1 MDSLSSLTTFVH
13 AAETRSFTQAG
24 RMLGLSSSA
33 VGKTIARLESHL
45 GVRLFHRSTRS
56 IALTPEGEVFLETCR
71 RVLLEIG
78 TVERELAGNRA
89 TPKGRL
95 RISLPILG
103 GMFAPV
109 LTGFMSTYPEIEL
122 DVDFSDRLV
131 DIVNDGFD
139 VAVRSGEGVDSR
151 LMSRRL
157 GIYRLVL
164 AASPAYL
171 GRAGTPQIPADLLGH
186 TCIHHRYP
194 ETGKLER
201 WPLRQPVKGAELS
214 LPVAAAMST
223 LEPMVRVAELGAG
236 IVCVPDF
243 TIARQVGEGLLV
255 RLLDEH
261 LEHKNVF
268 RAVWPSSRLI
278 APRLRVFLDY
288 LANYFFVEETKETV
302 ALPGDRLES

>member
-33 VGKTIARLESHL
+33 IGKTIARLELHL

-56 IALTPEGEVFLETCR
+56 ITLTPEGEVFLETCR

-78 TVERELAGNRA
+78 TVERELAGNRI

-95 RISLPILG
+95 RLSLPILG
-103 GMFAPV
+103 DVFAPV
-109 LTGFMSTYPEIEL
+109 LIGFMAMYPEIEL

-131 DIVNDGFD
+131 DIVSDGFD
-139 VAVRSGEGVDSR
+139 VAIRSGEGVDSR

-157 GIYRLVL
+157 GVYHLVL
-164 AASPAYL
+164 VASPDYL
-171 GRAGTPQIPADLLGH
+171 RRSGVPQEPADLLGH

-201 WPLRQPVKGAELS
+201 WPLQQPDKGAELAF
-214 LPVAAAMST
+214 PVAAALST
-223 LEPMVRVAELGAG
+223 LEPMVRMAELGAG
-236 IVCVPDF
+236 IVCTPDF
-243 TIARQVGEGLLV
+243 TVERQINEGSLV
-255 RLLDEH
+255 RVLEDY
-261 LEHKNVF
+261 LEHQNVF

-288 LANYFFVEETKETV
+288 LTSHFFVDETPIRAAGSGPRIV
-302 ALPGDRLES
+302 P

>member
-1 MDSLSSLTTFVH
+1 LDSLSSLTTFVH

-33 VGKTIARLESHL
+33 VGKTIARLELHL

-56 IALTPEGEVFLETCR
+56 IALTSEGEVFLETCR
-71 RVLLEIG
+71 RVLQEIG
-78 TVERELAGNRA
+78 TVERELAGNRI

-103 GMFAPV
+103 GMFGPV
-109 LTGFMSTYPEIEL
+109 LTGFMAMYPEIEL

-139 VAVRSGEGVDSR
+139 VAIRSGEGVDSR

-157 GIYRLVL
+157 GVYRLALV
-164 AASPAYL
+164 ASPAYL
-171 GRAGTPQIPADLLGH
+171 RQAGVPQEPADLLGH
-186 TCIHHRYP
+186 KCIHHRYP

-201 WPLRQPVKGAELS
+201 WPLRQTDRGPDLA
-214 LPVAAAMST
+214 LPVAAALST
-223 LEPMVRVAELGAG
+223 LEPMVRMAELNAG

-243 TIARQVGEGLLV
+243 TVARQVSDGSLV
-255 RLLDEH
+255 RVLQDHIEH
-261 LEHKNVF
+261 QNIF

-288 LANYFFVEETKETV
+288 LTGHVFVEHAPAGKV
-302 ALPGDRLES
+302 NPASDIAS